1 VANEDI
7 IVSIGVDVS
16 GIKSDILRAGRE
28 AEAILK
34 NQKLVANLSYQFGVP
49 QGQMRTSLKKVVTDA
64 ENEWAK
70 LTSPKNTSLGQF
82 VVDTSMSNQ
91 AAMAQAMEAQ
101 LNELPRL
108 RYALYD
114 IASTAQI
121 ASTALATLGTVSIQA
136 AIDYETAFT
145 SVERTSQVAEKGAEA
160 TAELK
165 RELMDLAQQ
174 IPLTFQEITEIATLG
189 AQLGIAEDD
198 LTKFTDT
205 VAKFSSIANVS
216 NDEAAKS
223 FGALGELLGFGADQ
237 YNNFGSAVAFAGINA
252 VATESEI
259 LSVATQIGGVAGAA
273 GFSAEEV
280 VGLSSALASLR
291 IPAEQSRGAL
301 TRVFQEINRAGATG
315 GPALQNFANVLGI
328 TSEEAGQLA
337 LTDMSGFFDRFLDG
351 LSGLN
356 PQQLTA
362 TLDALGLSEL
372 RVTNTLTRL
381 STQLDEVREN
391 QANAAQ
397 GFQEG
402 TFLNESYAQRVDDIS
417 ARIQIMINSFNNLAA
432 TLGSTLLPVLG
443 PIIDTLTNVAIG
455 FQVMLEKPIGPFFA
469 AVAIGATL
477 LSAALFAVISA
488 VAIFVGGT
496 FALTTALTGL
506 VSSGVIPADGAI
518 ARLIARLTGY
528 NVAAVQSAS
537 GSTALSAGLNAVDGS
552 AKKAAVGINIL
563 KIALITSGIGAAVVI
578 LGSIAAAIT
587 GVNAA
592 ANSAAKGTS
601 KWAQTVSGAEQKSA
615 QLKAQAKALNEEFT
629 DMGGGGPDGGTAGGA
644 AKKIRT
650 LTDYANDLS
659 SVFSRAFE
667 LRFSSGAALD
677 NITKSFQKIAKATSD
692 AREEINELNA
702 DIQSLQADQAL
713 QQYFL
718 TVAEAYGDTLKA
730 QEIRANLAKIDADL
744 TKKTQSLQKAQDKT
758 NKTLVGNSEAAV
770 ENRSEITS
778 LVKEYQDYVKSL
790 ANSGLN
796 QEELRVKTSQ
806 LKADFIAQATQ
817 LGYNTDELGLYAAA
831 FDDVTFAID
840 NIPRNITVGMDIN
853 PAVTALNEL
862 LAKTQETTGA
872 MGAAFDD
879 ATGAGDDAAEATRR
893 ARIQAN
899 LYEDDIKALSKT
911 FQKFA
916 PPVIRENISAIGGRR
931 FGGYSDGGYTGP
943 GGKNEV
949 AGIVHRGEYVIPKEQ
964 VNQTTGLP
972 YFMSQPRSFA
982 AGGFTG
988 QSSPTMVM
996 LSPEDRALLRGSGGS
1011 GNVVLYADGKELAR
1025 AVNDGNRQIVAQGGR
1040 P

>member
-1 VANEDI
+1 MANEDI
-7 IVSIGVDVS
+7 VLSIGVDVA
-16 GIKSDILRAGRE
+16 GIKSDILRAGKE

-49 QGQMRTSLKKVVTDA
+49 QGQLRTSLKKVVTDA
-64 ENEWAK
+64 EGEWKK
-70 LTSPKNTSLGQF
+70 LAASSDLGQF
-82 VVDTSMSNQ
+82 VVNTSMSNQ

-121 ASTALATLGTVSIQA
+121 ASDALATLGTVSVKA

-145 SVERTSQVAEKGAEA
+145 SVERTSQVSGDAVNV
-160 TAELK
+160 LK
-165 RELMDLAQQ
+165 RDLMDLAQQ
-174 IPLTFQEITEIATLG
+174 IPLTFKEITEIATLG
-189 AQLGIAEDD
+189 AQLGIAQDD
-198 LTKFTDT
+198 LTTFTDT

-216 NDEAAKS
+216 NEEAAKS

-280 VGLSSALASLR
+280 VGLSTALSSLR

-301 TRVFQEINRAGATG
+301 TRVFQEINRAGAAG
-315 GPALQNFANVLGI
+315 GPELQLFADVLGI
-328 TSEEAGQLA
+328 TAQEAGQLA
-337 LTDMSGFFDRFLDG
+337 QTDMSAFFDKFLDG

-381 STQLDEVREN
+381 SGQLDVVRKS
-391 QANAAQ
+391 QADASE

-402 TFLNESYAQRVDDIS
+402 TFLNESYADRVDDIS

-432 TLGSTLLPVLG
+432 TLGSTILPILG

-469 AVAIGATL
+469 VVAIGATL
-477 LSAALFAVISA
+477 LSSALFAVIAA
-488 VAIFVGGT
+488 VSIFVGGT

-601 KWAQTVSGAEQKSA
+601 KWAQTVSNAEQKSA
-615 QLKAQAKALNEEFT
+615 QLKAQAKALNQEFT
-629 DMGGGGPDGGTAGGA
+629 DMGGGGAGGGTAGGA
-644 AKKIRT
+644 ANKIRT

-659 SVFSRAFE
+659 AVFSRAFE
-667 LRFSSGAALD
+667 LRFSSGTALD
-677 NITKSFQKIAKATSD
+677 AITKSFQKIAKATSD

-718 TVAEAYGDTLKA
+718 SVAEAYGDTLKA
-730 QEIRANLAKIDADL
+730 QEIRANLAKIDNDL

-758 NKTLVGNSEAAV
+758 NKTLVGNSEAAI
-770 ENRSEITS
+770 ENRSEING
-778 LVKEYQDYVKSL
+778 LVKQYQDYVKAL

-796 QEELRVKTSQ
+796 QEELRVKTAE

-817 LGYNTDELGLYAAA
+817 LGYNVEDLGLYAAA
-831 FDDVTFAID
+831 FDDVTFAIN

-893 ARIQAN
+893 ARIEAN
-899 LYEDDIKALSKT
+899 LYEDDIKALGRT

-916 PPVIRENISAIGGRR
+916 PPVIREPISALGGRR
-931 FGGYSDGGYTGP
+931 YGGYSEGGYTGP
-943 GGKNEV
+943 GGKNEI
-949 AGIVHRGEYVIPKEQ
+949 AGIVHRGEYVVPKEQ
-964 VNQTTGLP
+964 VNQMTGLP
-972 YFMSQPRSFA
+972 FFMTQPRSFA

-988 QSSPTMVM
+988 QSGPSMVS
-996 LSPEDRALLRGSGGS
+996 LSPEDRALLRNVGGS
-1011 GNVVLYADGKELAR
+1011 GNIVLYADSKELAR
-1025 AVNDGNRQIVAQGGR
+1025 SVNDGNRQIVASGGR